1 MKIAVTGIKGILC
14 ALAFTFSVCSCEQII
29 TVKLQD
35 ELPNLVIEGTI
46 TNGRGPFLVKL
57 SESQAYFN
65 QSSFTGI
72 EKALVQII
80 DSTLTDTLTE
90 TGSGYY
96 STNRIRGIAGKSY
109 ELNVAVKEKRYSASV
124 KLPPPVPIDTV
135 YFDKSVFNTDSLNAF
150 IEFNDPLGI
159 ENFYR
164 IKLSRNGRFNV
175 NDYFLITDIPSDG
188 QRLWVPI
195 YFNEFAPG
203 DSVDVELE
211 NLERSTYLYLKSL
224 SEIVQQGVNVQAP
237 GNPPSNI
244 SGGALGY
251 FGAWG
256 TSRFKTYIP
265 K

>member
-1 MKIAVTGIKGILC
+1 MNIAIKSLKGILS
-14 ALAFTFSVCSCEQII
+14 AVVFSFSVCSCEQVI

-35 ELPNLVIEGTI
+35 EQPHLVIEGTI
-46 TNGRGPFLVKL
+46 TNGDGPFIVRL
-57 SESQAYFN
+57 SESQEYFN
-65 QSSFTGI
+65 QSGFTGI
-72 EKALVQII
+72 EKAMVQIN
-80 DSTLTDTLTE
+80 DSTMTETLTE
-90 TGSGYY
+90 NGSGYY
-96 STNRIRGIAGKSY
+96 STNKIRGIPRKSY
-109 ELNVAVKEKRYSASV
+109 QLNATVQGNKYNASV
-124 KLPPPVPIDTV
+124 MLPPPVPIDTV
-135 YFDKSVFNTDSLNAF
+135 YFDKSLFHPDSLNAF
-150 IEFNDPLGI
+150 LEFHDPLGI

-175 NDYFLITDIPSDG
+175 KDYFLVTDITSDG

-195 YFNEFAPG
+195 YYREFAPG
-203 DSVDVELE
+203 DSVVVELE

-224 SEIVQQGVNVQAP
+224 NEIVRQGVNVQAP

-256 TSRFKTYIP
+256 TSSFSAYIP